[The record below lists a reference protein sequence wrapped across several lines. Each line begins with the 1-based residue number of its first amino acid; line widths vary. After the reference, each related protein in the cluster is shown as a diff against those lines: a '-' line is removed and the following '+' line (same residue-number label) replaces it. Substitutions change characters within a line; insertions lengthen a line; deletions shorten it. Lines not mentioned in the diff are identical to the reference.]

1 MEILAENRVKIT
13 KQAFYEGMRRLQR
26 DSYGS
31 FAVKVSAGLA
41 ALWVLLLLV
50 TVFTR
55 GSLAYA
61 LGELAVLALVC
72 LWLWVLLPRS
82 KIRQAYRR
90 MEAKHGGQM
99 ERVTR
104 FYADRVE
111 ILAGDTVTSIPYE
124 DVVSIAETKHLL
136 LLSTAGG
143 TAVMLDKAGFC
154 IGDGALAEQIIQKK
168 QTEGVKRD

>member
-1 MEILAENRVKIT
+1 MEILAENYVKIT

-26 DSYGS
+26 ESYGP

-41 ALWVLLLLV
+41 ALWILLLLV
-50 TVFTR
+50 TVCTQ

-61 LGELAVLALVC
+61 MGELAVLALVC
-72 LWLWVLLPRS
+72 LWLWVFLPRS

-99 ERVTR
+99 ERNTR

-111 ILAGDTVTSIPYE
+111 ILAGDIVTSIPYE
-124 DVVSIAETKHLL
+124 DIASVAETKHLL
-136 LLSTAGG
+136 LLSMAGG
-143 TAVMLDKAGFC
+143 AAVMLDKAGFR
-154 IGDGALAEQIIQKK
+154 IGDGALVEQLIQEK
-168 QTEGVKRD
+168 QMEGV